1 MSLTSIPNLPFP
13 IDVTRWEEFQARYD
27 ELLERPLEPDA
38 LRDWLAEWSQLDR
51 LISEAG
57 SLAYIGTSLDTAD
70 EEKEKVF
77 LHFIENIEPNYRVTE
92 QQLKVRLLEAAG
104 GEESLGAD
112 MRVPLRK
119 MRNQADLFRAENVPL
134 FTELAK
140 LGQEYDKL
148 TGGLKTDWDGEEKN
162 LNQLDTLLYSPDRA
176 TRERA
181 WRAIMG
187 LWQGKRD
194 ELNDIYR
201 RMLELRQR
209 IAANAGLPDY
219 RAFAFRA
226 YDRFDY
232 TPEDCLRFHDAI
244 ENVVVPAA
252 ERIYARQR
260 AQLGLDRLRPWDVE
274 VDASGQPAL
283 KPYAGQ
289 DELIQGSLNIFEQ
302 VDPGLARHF
311 AVMAEEGLL
320 DLDTRAGKALGGYC
334 STLAWRQRP
343 FIFMNG
349 DGKHDDV
356 QTMLHEAGH
365 AFHAFEAF
373 ALPFIWQMD
382 VPMEFCE
389 VASMGMELLAAPY
402 LPRQAGGF
410 YTPAEAARARIEH
423 LSGIIKFLPYMAV
436 VDGYQHWVY
445 THPEEALD
453 AARCDEAWDGLWQR
467 FMRGVDW
474 SGFEAERESGWH
486 RKLHIFQVP
495 FYYIEYGMAQVGAL
509 QVWRNALH
517 DQGQAVATYREA
529 LKRGGA
535 ETLPALFAA
544 AGAEFRFDES
554 MLTELVALVEK
565 TIDEL
570 EQVSQNA

>member
-13 IDVTRWEEFQARYD
+13 IDVTRWEEFQTRYD
-27 ELLERPLEPDA
+27 QLLARPLDESA
-38 LRDWLAEWSQLDR
+38 LRGWLAEWSQLNRVID
-51 LISEAG
+51 EAG
-57 SLAYIGTSLDTAD
+57 TLAYIGTSLDTAD
-70 EEKEKVF
+70 EAKEKVF
-77 LHFIENIEPNYRVTE
+77 LHYIENIEPNYRVTE
-92 QQLKVRLLEAAG
+92 QKLKERLLATVD
-104 GEESLGAD
+104 GEDALGED
-112 MRVPLRK
+112 MVVPLRK

-140 LGQEYDKL
+140 LGQEYDKI

-176 TRERA
+176 VRERA

-187 LWQGKRD
+187 LWQSKRG

-201 RMLELRQR
+201 RMLELRRQA
-209 IAANAGLPDY
+209 AANAGLPDY
-219 RAFAFRA
+219 RAYAFRA
-226 YDRFDY
+226 YNRFDY
-232 TPEDCLRFHDAI
+232 TPEDCLRFADAI

-252 ERIYARQR
+252 ERIYERQR
-260 AQLGLDRLRPWDVE
+260 VRLGLDRLRPWDVE
-274 VDASGQPAL
+274 VDASGEPAL
-283 KPYAGQ
+283 KPYQGQ
-289 DELIQGSLNIFEQ
+289 DELIQGSLNIFER

-334 STLAWRQRP
+334 STLAWRERP

-365 AFHAFEAF
+365 AFHAFESF
-373 ALPFIWQMD
+373 ALPFAWQMEP
-382 VPMEFCE
+382 PMEFCE

-402 LPRQAGGF
+402 LPREAGGF

-436 VDGYQHWVY
+436 VDGFQHWVY

-453 AARCDEAWDGLWQR
+453 ADRCDEAWAALWQR
-467 FMRGVDW
+467 FMRGIDW
-474 SGFEAERESGWH
+474 GGFEAERESGWH

-495 FYYIEYGMAQVGAL
+495 FYYVEYGMAQVGAL
-509 QVWRNALH
+509 QVWRNALR
-517 DQGQAVATYREA
+517 DQRQAVATYREA
-529 LKRGGA
+529 LKLGGT
-535 ETLPALFAA
+535 ESLPALFAA
-544 AGAEFRFDES
+544 AGAEFRFDEQ
-554 MLTELVALVEK
+554 MLTELVALVEETLEK
-565 TIDEL
+565 L
-570 EQVSQNA
+570 EQVSQGE